1 MLSDSESQRADNAV
15 LVLGGGIAGIKASL
29 ELGEAGRRVYII
41 DKAPA
46 MGGFLP
52 LLDRQFPTN
61 DCQVCYL
68 RPDTVESARQLD
80 IRVLPLTKLTELSG
94 QAGDFSAKLHTA
106 PRGID
111 LELCDACGA
120 CVDAC
125 PEGAILFT
133 PGLDHSSPTCM
144 RYPQQ
149 VPTAFSIDW
158 EACTKCGQCIDACGP
173 KAIDLEQ
180 QAVDSEL
187 LVGSVIA
194 ATGAEMFDADSL
206 GEHLGYSVFPDVV
219 TSLEF
224 ERIMSAAGPTGGVF
238 RRPSDGRP
246 IKRVGWV
253 QCAGSRTTTKPG
265 NPYCSSICCMFA
277 MKEAYWALEHF
288 EKDLS
293 ATIFFMDMRPMGK
306 DYELYYQRLKNEL
319 GVNFVRCRPHTVTKN
334 VDTEDLVLSFADENG
349 NATEA
354 PLDLVVL
361 ATGLCAPSDAVEQ
374 GAALGVELDPYRFL
388 DATDFTP
395 VSTSRPG
402 VYACGMALGPRDI
415 PDSITQAA
423 AAACLAGSHLSA
435 PSGTESEQDLPPERD
450 VSNEPLKVG
459 VFFAD
464 WGSRVRGV
472 VDLAK
477 AMEACRFIPDV
488 THVGELEVAGGDSGL
503 DALVDAIKAEGLNRV
518 VVAGYS
524 PRTHGRLFGD
534 AIRRAGLNRAYVEM
548 ANIRD
553 QDAMVHGSDPSA
565 ALAKAVDL
573 IRMAVGQVKAA
584 QPIMLHRRPMN
595 TAALVVGGGVAGLSA
610 ALALADQGISV
621 TLVERAKELGGNA
634 LRVRRALDGSPVE
647 TAVADMVQAVM
658 DNDKIRVLS
667 DSLVVDHRGTVG
679 AFKTGVQ
686 TGPGMY
692 YQEIEHGVAILATGG
707 RELATTE
714 YLYGKNPAVMTQ
726 LELADLLAKGDGS
739 DEKLDSVVMI
749 QCVGSR
755 NDENPTCGR
764 ICCRSAVNN
773 ALWVKEL
780 RPEAQVVVLYRDMRV
795 PYRAEDAYRK
805 AREMGVLF
813 ARYSPDDP
821 PKVAVNDGTLQVS
834 FIDKVLGR
842 ELLVEPSALVLSTPQ
857 VADDEAGEEL
867 AELFHL
873 QRGPGGFLLEEH
885 VKIRPVDTPAPGVF
899 AAGSVL
905 APKSIAEAR
914 TQGAAA
920 ASRAI
925 TLLSRTSLM
934 AAGGVAKVIAE
945 RCASCLVCVRAC
957 PFGVPFINAD
967 GYSEIDPDR
976 CLGCGICAAECPAKA
991 IQLQGFHDDQIL
1003 GGLEALLE
1011 GALS

>member
-1 MLSDSESQRADNAV
+1 
-15 LVLGGGIAGIKASL
+15 
-29 ELGEAGRRVYII
+29 
-41 DKAPA
+41 
-46 MGGFLP
+46 
-52 LLDRQFPTN
+52 
-61 DCQVCYL
+61 
-68 RPDTVESARQLD
+68 
-80 IRVLPLTKLTELSG
+80 
-94 QAGDFSAKLHTA
+94 
-106 PRGID
+106 
-111 LELCDACGA
+111 
-120 CVDAC
+120 
-125 PEGAILFT
+125 
-133 PGLDHSSPTCM
+133 M

-149 VPTAFSIDW
+149 VPTAYSIDW
-158 EACTKCGQCIDACGP
+158 EACTKCGKCVEACEP
-173 KAIDLEQ
+173 QAIVLEQ
-180 QAVDSEL
+180 PAVDSEL
-187 LVGSVIA
+187 KVGSVVV
-194 ATGAEMFDADSL
+194 ATGAEMFNAESL

-224 ERIMSAAGPTGGVF
+224 ERIMSAAGPTGGEF
-238 RRPSDGRP
+238 LRPSDGRP

-253 QCAGSRTTTKPG
+253 QCAGSRTTIKPG

-293 ATIFFMDMRPMGK
+293 ATVFFMDMRPMGK

-319 GVNFVRCRPHTVTKN
+319 GVNFVRCRPHTVTRDVHN
-334 VDTEDLVLSFADENG
+334 EDLILSFADENG
-349 NATEA
+349 NANEA
-354 PLDLVVL
+354 HLDMVVL
-361 ATGLCAPSDAVEQ
+361 ATGLCAPADAESQ
-374 GAALGVELDPYRFL
+374 AAALGVELDPYRFV
-388 DATDFTP
+388 DAHDFTP

-423 AAACLAGSHLSA
+423 AAACLAGSHLSSPHGA
-435 PSGTESEQDLPPERD
+435 ESDQDLPPERD
-450 VSNEPLKVG
+450 TGGEPMKVG

-477 AMEACRFIPDV
+477 AMEACRFIPGV
-488 THVGELEVAGGDSGL
+488 THVGELEVAGGEDGL
-503 DALVDAIKAEGLNRV
+503 DALVQAVQANDINRV

-534 AIRRAGLNRAYVEM
+534 AVRRAGLNRAYVEL

-553 QDAMVHGSDPSA
+553 QDAMVHGNDPAA

-584 QPIMLHRRPMN
+584 QPVTLHRRPMN
-595 TAALVVGGGVAGLSA
+595 TSALVVGGGVAGMSA
-610 ALALADQGISV
+610 ALALAEQGLAV

-634 LRVRRALDGSPVE
+634 LRVRRALDGSPVDD
-647 TAVADMVQAVM
+647 AVAAMVQAVM
-658 DNDKIRVLS
+658 NNDKIRVLS

-707 RELATTE
+707 RELAPTE
-714 YLYGKNPAVMTQ
+714 YLYGQHPAVMTQ
-726 LELADLLAKGDGS
+726 LQLADLLAKGDGS
-739 DEKLDSVVMI
+739 DATLDSVVMI

-755 NDENPTCGR
+755 NDSNPTCGR

-780 RPEAQVVVLYRDMRV
+780 RPEAQVVVLYRDMRM
-795 PYRAEDAYRK
+795 PYRAEDSYRQ
-805 AREMGVLF
+805 ARENGVLF

-821 PKVAVNDGTLQVS
+821 PKVEISDGVLQVA
-834 FIDKVLGR
+834 FTDKVLGR
-842 ELLVEPSALVLSTPQ
+842 PLLVEPSALVLSTPQ

-885 VKIRPVDTPAPGVF
+885 VKIRPVDTPQPGVF

-920 ASRAI
+920 AGRAI
-925 TLLSRTSLM
+925 TLLSKATLT

-945 RCASCLVCVRAC
+945 RCAACLVCVRAC

-1003 GGLEALLE
+1003 GGLESLLE

>member
-1 MLSDSESQRADNAV
+1 MSSENQTERAGNAV

-29 ELGEAGRRVYII
+29 ELGETGRRVYVI

-80 IRVLPLTKLTELSG
+80 IRVLPLTQLTALDGE
-94 QAGDFSAKLHTA
+94 AGDFTAHLHTT

-111 LELCDACGA
+111 LELCEACGA
-120 CVDAC
+120 CVEAC
-125 PEGAILFT
+125 PEDAIKFT
-133 PGLDHSSPTCM
+133 PGLDHRSPTCM

-149 VPTAFSIDW
+149 VPTAYSIDW
-158 EACTKCGQCIDACGP
+158 EACTKCGKCVEVCAP
-173 KAIDLEQ
+173 KAIDLEE
-180 QAVDSEL
+180 ASVDSDL
-187 LVGSVIA
+187 AVGSVIV
-194 ATGAEMFDADSL
+194 ATGAEMFNADNL
-206 GEHLGYSVFPDVV
+206 GEQLGYKVFPDVV

-224 ERIMSAAGPTGGVF
+224 ERIMSAVGPTGGQF
-238 RRPSDGRP
+238 LRPSDGRP

-253 QCAGSRTTTKPG
+253 QCAGSRTTVKPG

-277 MKEAYWALEHF
+277 MKEAYWALERF
-288 EKDLS
+288 EKDLE

-306 DYELYYQRLKNEL
+306 DYELYYQRLKNDL
-319 GVNFVRCRPHTVTKN
+319 GVNFVRCRPHTIGR
-334 VDTEDLVLSFADENG
+334 DQENG
-349 NATEA
+349 DLILSYADDTSHAADA

-361 ATGLCAPSDAVEQ
+361 ATGLCAPSDAADQ
-374 GAALGVELDPYRFL
+374 AKALGVDLDPYRFM
-388 DATDFTP
+388 DTGDFSPIT
-395 VSTSRPG
+395 TSRAG

-423 AAACLAGSHLSA
+423 AAACLAGSHLGA
-435 PSGTESEQDLPPERD
+435 PRGFESDDDLPPEKD
-450 VSNEPLKVG
+450 VTGQEPKVG

-472 VDLAK
+472 VDLDK
-477 AMEACRFIPDV
+477 AMEACRFISGV
-488 THVGELEVAGGDSGL
+488 THVAELEVAGGAEGL
-503 DALVDAIKAEGLNRV
+503 DALVKAIADNGLNRV

-534 AIRRAGLNRAYVEM
+534 TVRRAGLNRAYVEL

-553 QDAMVHGSDPSA
+553 QDALVHGSDPGA

-573 IRMAVGQVKAA
+573 VRMAVGQVKAA
-584 QPIMLHRRPMN
+584 QPMMLHRRPMN
-595 TAALVVGGGVAGLSA
+595 QDALVVGGGVAGMSA
-610 ALALADQGISV
+610 ALALADQGVNV
-621 TLVERAKELGGNA
+621 TLVERAKQLGGNA
-634 LRVRRALDGSPVE
+634 RRVRRTLDRQPAAENLEKMIQDVS
-647 TAVADMVQAVM
+647 
-658 DNDKIRVLS
+658 DNERIQVIT
-667 DSLVVDHRGTVG
+667 DSLVVDHQGTVG

-707 RELATTE
+707 RELVPTQ

-726 LELADLLAKGDGS
+726 VEFAAMLANEEGLDD
-739 DEKLDSVVMI
+739 KLKSVVMI

-755 NDENPTCGR
+755 TPENPTCGR

-780 RPEAQVVVLYRDMRV
+780 NPDAQVVVLYRDMRT
-795 PYRAEDAYRK
+795 PYRAEDAYRQ
-805 AREMGVLF
+805 ARESGVIF
-813 ARYSPDDP
+813 ARYEPEDP
-821 PKVAVNDGTLQVS
+821 PQVSESGGQLQVS
-834 FIDKVLGR
+834 FTDKVLGR
-842 ELLVEPSALVLSTPQ
+842 PLLVEPTALVLSTPQ
-857 VADDEAGEEL
+857 VAEDEAGEEL

-885 VKIRPVDTPAPGVF
+885 VKIRPVDTPEPGIF
-899 AAGSVL
+899 AAGTVL
-905 APKSIAEAR
+905 APKSISESL
-914 TQGAAA
+914 TQGKAA
-920 ASRAI
+920 ASRAL
-925 TLLSRTSLM
+925 TLLARTSLIS
-934 AAGGVAKVIAE
+934 AGGVAKVIAE
-945 RCASCLVCVRAC
+945 RCAACLVCVRAC

-976 CLGCGICAAECPAKA
+976 CMGCGVCAAECPAKA